1 MDGGADQGEDRDRG
15 GHGQAITAHPI
26 LPIIQIK
33 QTDKHAIW
41 SLEICAVWQKKSW
54 IWYQDTISIEG
65 GKIKV

>member
-33 QTDKHAIW
+33 QTDKHA
-41 SLEICAVWQKKSW
+41 
-54 IWYQDTISIEG
+54 T
-65 GKIKV
+65 